1 MSESE
6 QEHAQ
11 QNNDLNFIDK
21 HFPIIDKTL
30 RIPLIFSLIV
40 ISQGLLGGLG
50 LPSVPERIS
59 RLSQNAFARF
69 FFVTLIAYTATQDIE
84 TAVFSVVIFFALMR
98 LARTPAELA
107 KVPYF

>member
-1 MSESE
+1 MSETE
-6 QEHAQ
+6 QENVQ
-11 QNNDLNFIDK
+11 QNNDLNFVDK
-21 HFPIIDKTL
+21 HFPIIDNTL

-50 LPSVPERIS
+50 LPSVPEKIS
-59 RLSQNAFARF
+59 RLSQNAIARF

-84 TAVFSVVIFFALMR
+84 TAIFSVVIFFAIMR
-98 LARTPAELA
+98 LLRTPAELA